1 MQEISY
7 SDFKKLKMCVGRVV
21 SATRIPRTSKLYKI
35 EVNIG
40 GQIIQIVSGLAEYY
54 TAKELVDKQIIVL
67 TNLKPT
73 KFSGE
78 VSEGM
83 LLCAEDEE
91 KGICVL
97 LKPEREVPEGTQIT

>member
-1 MQEISY
+1 MQEIFY
-7 SDFKKLKMCVGRVV
+7 SDFKKLKMCVGRIISVE
-21 SATRIPRTSKLYKI
+21 RIPRTAKLFKI
-35 EVNIG
+35 DVNLG
-40 GQIIQIVSGLAEYY
+40 GKIIQIISSLVEYY
-54 TAKELVDKQIIVL
+54 KAEELVDKQIIVL

-78 VSEGM
+78 LSEGM
-83 LLCAEDEE
+83 LLCAEDEK